1 MDSIIYDND
10 VLMSSLAFCGTEKIV
25 LGSDDPHQIGDI
37 EEAVER
43 IKQLDISDQDKQLI
57 LGENAKKLLK
67 L

>member
-1 MDSIIYDND
+1 
-10 VLMSSLAFCGTEKIV
+10 MSSLAFCGAEKIV

-37 EEAVER
+37 EQAVER
-43 IKQLDISDQDKQLI
+43 IKQLEISEQDKQLI